1 MDVNWKY
8 VGSFF
13 MSVLLHGLLIGLL
26 IFGVD
31 TPVRKV
37 IKPAQQVNIVK
48 AVSIDKKLV
57 EKEIVRLKEIE
68 KEKFTKEI
76 KRQEA
81 LEKKLRDLNKKTAR
95 AEKKRMAEEKKL
107 AELKKKNTS
116 EQKKRKEE
124 QKKVEKL
131 KLEVAEIEKKKE
143 QEEKRKLKE
152 EAERKEREEIERQQ
166 EIERKRKEE
175 DERLMQAELAEEKM
189 QQEAAQ
195 KSKDQQLLQR
205 IVFSIKRSIISNFNK
220 SGLLKGLECVLSVR
234 LIPGGEVI
242 NVSVSKSSGNDIFD
256 RRALNAVQ
264 KASPLPI
271 PEDVATFERL
281 RLRQFSFRFRPED

>member
-1 MDVNWKY
+1 
-8 VGSFF
+8 
-13 MSVLLHGLLIGLL
+13 
-26 IFGVD
+26 
-31 TPVRKV
+31 
-37 IKPAQQVNIVK
+37 
-48 AVSIDKKLV
+48 
-57 EKEIVRLKEIE
+57 
-68 KEKFTKEI
+68 
-76 KRQEA
+76 
-81 LEKKLRDLNKKTAR
+81 
-95 AEKKRMAEEKKL
+95 
-107 AELKKKNTS
+107 
-116 EQKKRKEE
+116 
-124 QKKVEKL
+124 
-131 KLEVAEIEKKKE
+131 
-143 QEEKRKLKE
+143 
-152 EAERKEREEIERQQ
+152 
-166 EIERKRKEE
+166 
-175 DERLMQAELAEEKM
+175 MQAELAEEKM

-205 IVFSIKRSIISNFNK
+205 IVFSIKRSVISNFNK

>member
-1 MDVNWKY
+1 MK
-8 VGSFF
+8 
-13 MSVLLHGLLIGLL
+13 
-26 IFGVD
+26 
-31 TPVRKV
+31 
-37 IKPAQQVNIVK
+37 
-48 AVSIDKKLV
+48 
-57 EKEIVRLKEIE
+57 
-68 KEKFTKEI
+68 
-76 KRQEA
+76 
-81 LEKKLRDLNKKTAR
+81 
-95 AEKKRMAEEKKL
+95 
-107 AELKKKNTS
+107 
-116 EQKKRKEE
+116 
-124 QKKVEKL
+124 
-131 KLEVAEIEKKKE
+131 
-143 QEEKRKLKE
+143 
-152 EAERKEREEIERQQ
+152 
-166 EIERKRKEE
+166 
-175 DERLMQAELAEEKM
+175 AELAEEKM

-205 IVFSIKRSIISNFNK
+205 IVFSIKRSVISNFNK

>member
-13 MSVLLHGLLIGLL
+13 MSVLLHGLLIALL
-26 IFGVD
+26 IFSID

-76 KRQEA
+76 KRHEA

-95 AEKKRMAEEKKL
+95 AEKKRKTEEKKL
-107 AELKKKNTS
+107 AELKKKKTS

-124 QKKVEKL
+124 QKKIEKL
-131 KLEVAEIEKKKE
+131 KLEVAEIEKKKK
-143 QEEKRKLKE
+143 QEEKRKRKE
-152 EAERKEREEIERQQ
+152 EAERKEIERQQ